1 MIMHGF
7 QQASNRITIC
17 PHALLRLRIVSALV
31 LSLRYNGL
39 GLEGFDAKRA
49 NEAHTT
55 IKVGCS

>member
-1 MIMHGF
+1 M
-7 QQASNRITIC
+7 C

-31 LSLRYNGL
+31 VSLRYNGL